1 MNPEQRLD
9 RLESKLDT
17 LIRLLAL
24 NVSPADQP
32 LLERAQRLH
41 KAGLPPKEIAAVLN
55 SNPHSVINMLSRA
68 RKAKRRKA

>member
-1 MNPEQRLD
+1 MNEDPRLD
-9 RLESKLDT
+9 RLESKLDI

-24 NVSPADQP
+24 NLSPADQP

-41 KAGLPPKEIAAVLN
+41 RVGLPAKEIAAVLD

-68 RKAKRRKA
+68 RKGKRRKT